1 MVKRDPHH
9 GLLLFFR
16 DKFSTRYLLF
26 MIVIGGNSS
35 GSKHQYDWNQNSP
48 YRRADVEGAFPQ
60 ILPEV
65 PFKVEPEI
73 RDSWG

>member
-1 MVKRDPHH
+1 
-9 GLLLFFR
+9 
-16 DKFSTRYLLF
+16 